1 MLVWRYC
8 VSSNQML
15 KVFKELIRDSNK
27 PVLVSFKKS
36 VTRVDEP
43 SPIMEIIESGNS
55 NKLRHFELNSN
66 YCEAIKDYYNLP
78 ALDSAAIFEDHNN
91 SKVYYGSK
99 NVRNY
104 LRILSQKN

>member
-1 MLVWRYC
+1 M
-8 VSSNQML
+8 SSKQML

-27 PVLVSFKKS
+27 PVLVSFKKNS
-36 VTRVDEP
+36 KRINEF
-43 SPIMEIIESGNS
+43 SPIMEIIESDNPS
-55 NKLRHFELNSN
+55 QLRHFELNSN
-66 YCEAIKDYYNLP
+66 YCEDIKNYYNLP
-78 ALDSAAIFEDHNN
+78 ALDSAAIFEDQNN